1 MQLKALF
8 KNTTIKPPLLFLAVI
23 VFSFGIYI
31 PWLGLYGDDWQYLYV
46 FHLLGA
52 GEYPAFV
59 APDRP
64 FSAWIYQLYTPLLG
78 ETVWA
83 YHLLILVL
91 RWLSAL
97 AFWWVL
103 LLLWPRKTRNLTWV
117 VIFFCVYPGFKQQA
131 LPLEFILHFTVMLMT
146 FLSLGLM
153 LKAHQTVEE
162 WRRWSL
168 TAVSVLLSAGMFSV
182 EYFIGLELLRPVLL
196 WFNLRENGL
205 STGKRLKVSLTSW
218 LPYLLVVVLF
228 FIWRVFIF
236 SFQFY
241 EPAVLD
247 RIMANPAKGIF
258 QLVWKVFND
267 LWLLIVKVWS
277 QAFSQSNTYTHILIA
292 AGLFFAF
299 FAIVFWL
306 LRLQN
311 VSKDESNEP
320 GTSDEKWALQAVL
333 LGAVALVFAGWPFWL
348 VDVPIQSGFPW
359 DRPSL
364 AFMPGAALLWTGLLV
379 LIIQP
384 RARVWIISGLVS
396 LAMVYHYQNAVS
408 YINEWKEVKKVFQQ
422 LIWRAPELEENTF
435 LLTDGIPFLYYG
447 DNTLS
452 PALNWVYKPELHE
465 SNIPYRVFD
474 LSIRRQTT
482 FKEVGR
488 DMPVEHNYRSF
499 KFSGN
504 TNSMIAFKIF
514 PDRCLRIL
522 GPEDQNLPGI
532 PDQLEDL
539 LYLSRKDLIGNI
551 AEPSV
556 SLPHVFGSQIEKDW
570 CYYFQ
575 KADLAG
581 QFSEWDEVAALYH
594 EANENGFQPYSAD
607 ELAIFMKGL
616 IITGELETARQVAN
630 EMANDETYRV
640 FTCESWQNAV
650 DQTEMTL
657 GSQKESQTIFEELGC
672 IQ

>member
-1 MQLKALF
+1 MQLKALL
-8 KNTTIKPPLLFLAVI
+8 KSTTIKPPLLFLAVI
-23 VFSFGIYI
+23 VLSFGIYI

-83 YHLLILVL
+83 YHALILLL
-91 RWLSAL
+91 RWFSAL

-103 LLLWPRKTRNLTWV
+103 SLLWPAKTRNLTWV

-153 LKAHQTVEE
+153 LKAQHTVDK

-168 TAVSVLLSAGMFSV
+168 TIAGVLLGAGMFSV
-182 EYFIGLELLRPVLL
+182 EYFIGLELMRPILL
-196 WFNLRENGL
+196 WFNLREKGL
-205 STGKRLKVSLTSW
+205 SKGKRLKVSLVTW
-218 LPYLLVVVLF
+218 LPYLLVAVLF
-228 FIWRVFIF
+228 FVWRVFIF

-247 RIMANPAKGIF
+247 RILANPAKGIF
-258 QLVWKVFND
+258 QLFWKVLSD

-277 QAFSQSNTYTHILIA
+277 QAFAQSNAYIHIIISV
-292 AGLFFAF
+292 GLFVLF
-299 FAIVFWL
+299 FIIVFWL
-306 LRLQN
+306 VRLL
-311 VSKDESNEP
+311 SDAKSDSSAP
-320 GTSDEKWALQAVL
+320 GTSEEQWATQALL
-333 LGAVALVFAGWPFWL
+333 LGAAALLFAGWPFWL

-379 LIIQP
+379 LIVQP

-396 LAMVYHYQNAVS
+396 LAMVFHYQNAVS
-408 YINEWKEVKKVFQQ
+408 YINEWKEVKQFFQQ
-422 LIWRAPELEENTF
+422 LIWRVPELEENTF

-452 PALNWVYKPELHE
+452 PALNWVYAPDLHLK
-465 SNIPYRVFD
+465 NIPYRAFD
-474 LSIRRQTT
+474 LNIRRQTT

-504 TNSMIAFKIF
+504 TDSMIAFKIL
-514 PDRCLRIL
+514 PDQCLRIL

-532 PDQLEDL
+532 PDQLGDL
-539 LYLSRKDLIGNI
+539 LYLSRKDLIANI
-551 AEPSV
+551 PEPTV
-556 SLPHVFGSQIEKDW
+556 SLPHVFGSQVAKDW

-575 KADLAG
+575 KAELAG
-581 QFSEWDEVAALYH
+581 QFSEWDKVVDLYR
-594 EANENGFQPYSAD
+594 EAGEKGFQPYSPD

-616 IITGELETARQVAN
+616 IITGDLETARQVAQQVVT
-630 EMANDETYRV
+630 DDLYRT
-640 FTCESWQNAV
+640 FACESWQNAV
-650 DQTEMTL
+650 DQTEMTPA
-657 GSQKESQTIFEELGC
+657 SQQQSQAIFEELGC
-672 IQ
+672 FQ